1 MGTTPD
7 NRKPVDWKAIEAKR
21 HEPALVQLSSHIS
34 SGTANGLGGASL
46 VQLSED
52 IAVDE
57 QEMSEKSDIET

>member
-21 HEPALVQLSSHIS
+21 QEPVLVQLNSLIS
-34 SGTANGLGGASL
+34 TGTANGLRGASL

-57 QEMSEKSDIET
+57 QEMTEKSDIET

>member
-21 HEPALVQLSSHIS
+21 QEPVLVQLNSHIS
-34 SGTANGLGGASL
+34 TGTANGLRGASL

-57 QEMSEKSDIET
+57 